1 MAPAWNDRVVSS
13 TAASGTGGGAEPGA
27 PTRPPLLRPKRGRWV
42 GGVAT
47 GIALHLR
54 VRVTFVRLAFLA
66 ATLAGGMGVVA
77 YVFWWFT
84 IPAGDPTDPRTATP
98 PAWRRLAKPLEE
110 PGGEESGTRFD
121 PLRTSTV
128 VIALSL
134 LAVAAL
140 LLVDRLGG
148 NNGWLIPALLLV
160 VAVALVWGQW
170 ASSRQAGSPQGAH
183 NGAQNGAP
191 EGRGLRVIRLV
202 GGVAIAAIAIVLFVG
217 QDAQP
222 TVVLQS
228 ALAAIAVLAGVAL
241 VLAPWWL
248 GMVRALADERAARE
262 RESERADIAAHLH
275 DSVLQ
280 TLSIIRARSSDPEVV
295 RLARA
300 QERDLRQWLYED
312 RSPAATSVAAQV
324 KEMVAEVEDTRTH
337 ADGSPAD
344 IEAVVVG
351 DAVPTE
357 ETTALL
363 RAMREAL
370 LNAVAHGR
378 PPVSVYVEAD
388 PTAVEAVV
396 RDHGDGFDLA
406 AIPEDRFGVRESI
419 LGRVR
424 RRAGKA
430 TITTLADGGT
440 EVHLE
445 MPLDPSGGADPG
457 SQTSPEENERT
468 EQS

>member
-1 MAPAWNDRVVSS
+1 M
-13 TAASGTGGGAEPGA
+13 
-27 PTRPPLLRPKRGRWV
+27 
-42 GGVAT
+42 
-47 GIALHLR
+47 
-54 VRVTFVRLAFLA
+54 
-66 ATLAGGMGVVA
+66 
-77 YVFWWFT
+77 
-84 IPAGDPTDPRTATP
+84 
-98 PAWRRLAKPLEE
+98 
-110 PGGEESGTRFD
+110 
-121 PLRTSTV
+121 
-128 VIALSL
+128 
-134 LAVAAL
+134 
-140 LLVDRLGG
+140 
-148 NNGWLIPALLLV
+148 
-160 VAVALVWGQW
+160 
-170 ASSRQAGSPQGAH
+170 
-183 NGAQNGAP
+183 
-191 EGRGLRVIRLV
+191 
-202 GGVAIAAIAIVLFVG
+202 
-217 QDAQP
+217 
-222 TVVLQS
+222 
-228 ALAAIAVLAGVAL
+228 
-241 VLAPWWL
+241 
-248 GMVRALADERAARE
+248 
-262 RESERADIAAHLH
+262 
-275 DSVLQ
+275 
-280 TLSIIRARSSDPEVV
+280 V

>member
-191 EGRGLRVIRLV
+191 EA
-202 GGVAIAAIAIVLFVG
+202 GGCG
-217 QDAQP
+217 S
-222 TVVLQS
+222 S
-228 ALAAIAVLAGVAL
+228 AWWAG
-241 VLAPWWL
+241 W
-248 GMVRALADERAARE
+248 
-262 RESERADIAAHLH
+262 
-275 DSVLQ
+275 
-280 TLSIIRARSSDPEVV
+280 
-295 RLARA
+295 
-300 QERDLRQWLYED
+300 
-312 RSPAATSVAAQV
+312 RSPP
-324 KEMVAEVEDTRTH
+324 
-337 ADGSPAD
+337 SP
-344 IEAVVVG
+344 
-351 DAVPTE
+351 
-357 ETTALL
+357 
-363 RAMREAL
+363 
-370 LNAVAHGR
+370 
-378 PPVSVYVEAD
+378 SC
-388 PTAVEAVV
+388 
-396 RDHGDGFDLA
+396 
-406 AIPEDRFGVRESI
+406 S
-419 LGRVR
+419 
-424 RRAGKA
+424 
-430 TITTLADGGT
+430 
-440 EVHLE
+440 
-445 MPLDPSGGADPG
+445 S
-457 SQTSPEENERT
+457 
-468 EQS
+468 